1 MEKRN
6 YVRIPHDRV
15 GVLIG
20 PEGRV
25 KSRIEKTFNVTL
37 VIDGESGNV
46 EVILN
51 PDHGDISIIFTVA
64 NIVKAIGRGFSPNR
78 AMMLGNEDYDFA
90 IIDLEEHVG
99 SSRNAQER
107 VKGRIIGKEG
117 KSRSLIEELT
127 ETQMSVYGSTVA
139 LIGKAESLHAAM
151 EAVMMLIRGKFHK
164 TVYNYLFAYRRQLK
178 RDRGVIWYDQPP
190 PASERKGTT

>member
-6 YVRIPHDRV
+6 YIRIPHDRV

-20 PEGRV
+20 PEGKV
-25 KSRIEKTFNVTL
+25 KARIEKTFKVSLL
-37 VIDGESGNV
+37 VESESGNV
-46 EVILN
+46 EIVLN
-51 PDHGDISIIFTVA
+51 KDQPDVSIIFTVA
-64 NIVKAIGRGFSPNR
+64 NIVKAIGRGFSPDR
-78 AMMLGNEDYDFA
+78 AMLLGNEDIDLS

-99 SSRNAQER
+99 PTHSAQER
-107 VKGRIIGKEG
+107 VKGRIIGREG
-117 KSRSLIEELT
+117 KSRALIEELT

-139 LIGKAESLHAAM
+139 LIGNIESLPAAT

-178 RDRGVIWYDQPP
+178 KDRGEIWYDQPP
-190 PASERKGTT
+190 PVSERK

>member
-6 YVRIPHDRV
+6 YIRIPHDRV

-20 PEGRV
+20 PDGKV
-25 KSRIEKTFNVTL
+25 KSRIEKVFKVSL
-37 VIDGESGNV
+37 VIESESGNV
-46 EVILN
+46 EVVLT
-51 PDHGDISIIFTVA
+51 PDQPDVSIIFTVA
-64 NIVKAIGRGFSPNR
+64 NIVKAIGRGFSPER
-78 AMMLGNEDYDFA
+78 ALLLANEDFDLS
-90 IIDLEEHVG
+90 IVDLEEHVG
-99 SSRNAQER
+99 PSRSAQDR

-117 KSRSLIEELT
+117 KSRALIEELT

-139 LIGKAESLHAAM
+139 LIGNVESLPAAT

-178 RDRGVIWYDQPP
+178 KDRGEIWYDQAP
-190 PASERKGTT
+190 PASERRE

>member
-6 YVRIPHDRV
+6 YTRIPHDRV

-20 PEGRV
+20 PEGKV
-25 KSRIEKTFNVTL
+25 KARIEKTFKVSL
-37 VIDGESGNV
+37 LIESESGNV

-51 PDHGDISIIFTVA
+51 KDQLDVSIIFTVA
-64 NIVKAIGRGFSPNR
+64 NIVKAIGRGFSPDR
-78 AMMLGNEDYDFA
+78 AMLLGNEDFDLS

-99 SSRNAQER
+99 PTHSAQER
-107 VKGRIIGKEG
+107 VKGRIIGKGG
-117 KSRSLIEELT
+117 KSRALIEELT

-139 LIGKAESLHAAM
+139 LIGNIESLPAAT

-178 RDRGVIWYDQPP
+178 KDRGEIWYDQPP
-190 PASERKGTT
+190 PVSERK

>member
-1 MEKRN
+1 MAKRN
-6 YVRIPHDRV
+6 YIRIPHDRV

-25 KSRIEKTFNVTL
+25 KSRIEKTFKVNL
-37 VIDGESGNV
+37 VIDSGSGNV
-46 EVILN
+46 EVVLN
-51 PDHGDISIIFTVA
+51 PDQPDVSVIFTVA
-64 NIVKAIGRGFSPNR
+64 NMVKAIGRGFSPER
-78 AMMLGNEDYDFA
+78 ALTLGNEDYDLS

-99 SSRNAQER
+99 PSRSAQER

-117 KSRSLIEELT
+117 KSRTLIEELT

-139 LIGKAESLHAAM
+139 LIGNIESLPAAT

-178 RDRGVIWYDQPP
+178 KDRGEIWYDQPP
-190 PASERKGTT
+190 PASERKE